1 MTPIYETLKNELKT
15 FIHTNNFTDVI
26 LGLSGGMDSAFVA
39 VLAADALGSDHVHT
53 LMMKTQ
59 FTSPESITIARTL
72 TQINKINYQELDIQP
87 LVNQQTIFLQESFKE
102 KPNSIVLENIQ
113 ARLRGQI
120 LMAYANQYH
129 YLVLAC
135 ANASEIA
142 MGYCTL
148 YGDTCGGLSPIGN
161 IYKTDLYQL
170 AAQRQLHHPVYPAAV
185 LTRAPSAELAAGQ
198 KDEDSLPPYP
208 ILDKILKAFLIE
220 KKSLEEIIKSG
231 INKQLAVQVVNRYYQ
246 MAFKRKQMP
255 PILNISFQ

>member
-15 FIHTNNFTDVI
+15 FIHNNNFTDVI

-39 VLAADALGSDHVHT
+39 VLAADALGSAHVHT
-53 LMMKTQ
+53 LMMKTKY
-59 FTSPESITIARTL
+59 TSLESITIARTL

-87 LVNQQTIFLQESFKE
+87 LVDQQMIFLQESFKK
-102 KPNSIVLENIQ
+102 KPNSIVLENTQ

-135 ANASEIA
+135 ANASETA

-148 YGDTCGGLSPIGN
+148 YGDTCGALSPIGN

-170 AAQRQLHHPVYPAAV
+170 ATQRQLQNPVYPPAV
-185 LTRAPSAELAAGQ
+185 LTRAPSAELAPGQ
-198 KDEDSLPPYP
+198 KDTDSLPPYP
-208 ILDKILKAFLIE
+208 ILDRILKAFLIE
-220 KKSLEEIIKSG
+220 KKSLEEIIKNG
-231 INKQLAVQVVNRYYQ
+231 TDEHLAVQVLNRYHQ

-255 PILNISFQ
+255 PALKTPF